1 MKKLGIKSVI
11 IRKCKPMVK
20 KQEILEKFNI
30 LKRNFNTT
38 AINQKWVT

>member
-1 MKKLGIKSVI
+1 
-11 IRKCKPMVK
+11 MVK